1 MKKSDFK
8 FSNPILLKTNFL
20 VNKEFKNNENV
31 VIDNSFNVSIIRH
44 NTVWYVVYIC
54 REDIHVSFINDNLKI
69 VVGGKN
75 LRYNH
80 CYP

>member
-1 MKKSDFK
+1 M
-8 FSNPILLKTNFL
+8 LYLY
-20 VNKEFKNNENV
+20 
-31 VIDNSFNVSIIRH
+31 SFNVSIIRH
-44 NTVWYVVYIC
+44 NIVWYVIYIC